1 MPEQKVT
8 NAHLE
13 RDAYVYI
20 RQSTPRQVLEN
31 AESTQRQYALRERA
45 AGLGWPVEHIHVIDC
60 DLGKTASQS
69 AGRDGF
75 QQLASEVALGKAGI
89 IMGLEVSRLA
99 RNCADWHRLME
110 LCEIAGTLILDED
123 GLYDPAVFNDKLL
136 LGLKGEL
143 SQAELHFLKARMRGG
158 LLNKARRGELEMR
171 PPIGLV
177 YLPDGSVGIDP
188 DRAVQSA
195 IRLLFDTFERTG
207 SATQTARYFREEGL
221 RFPRR
226 IHSGAQKGELLWG
239 LVDHSRILEILHNPR
254 YAGAFVYGRTRTRRK
269 LDGKSGPLKVPRE
282 QWLFL
287 IRDVHPGYISWDQF
301 EANQKRLAENIVAF
315 SATRRLG
322 PPREG
327 PALLQGRV
335 LCGICGER
343 MGVQYSREQGEI
355 RIRYVCQEG
364 AIRRGS
370 KVCQTA
376 PGNIVDRAI
385 SDLLLELVQPL
396 TLEVALA
403 VEQEVQARCAETD
416 ALHRQ
421 QVERARYEV
430 ELARRRY
437 MSVDPDNRL
446 VAGSLEGEWNQK
458 LRVHQAA
465 QEEYE
470 RHTEQQR
477 RLTEEEVRQK
487 VLSLAADFPRIWN
500 DPELEARERKRMLR
514 LLIEDVTLIKA
525 DKITANV
532 RLRGGAT
539 RTLMI
544 DRPLPIA
551 QIRRTKAEIVA
562 EIDALL
568 NEHCDCEVVEIL
580 NQRGHRT
587 WQNQPFTPK
596 KIEYIRRVYHL
607 KTRFCRLRE
616 QGLLTAKEMSSI
628 LGVSNTTVYEWARS
642 GLLRRVPCRVAEV
655 HRGMAARS
663 LYEPIQDATVIKG
676 RGGRRVVQPVLTANK
691 SGQGAI

>member
-13 RDAYVYI
+13 RDAYLYI

-31 AESTQRQYALRERA
+31 VESTQRQYALRERA

-75 QQLASEVALGKAGI
+75 QQLVSEVALGKAGI

-99 RNCADWHRLME
+99 RNSADWHRLME

-177 YLPDGSVGIDP
+177 YLADGSVGIDP

-195 IRLLFDTFERTG
+195 MQLLFDTFERTG

-221 RFPRR
+221 KFPRR

-239 LVDHSRILEILHNPR
+239 PVDHSRILEILHNPR

-269 LDGKSGPLKVPRE
+269 LNGKSGPLKVPRE

-370 KVCQTA
+370 KVCQTM

-416 ALHRQ
+416 ALRRQ
-421 QVERARYEV
+421 RVERARYEA

-446 VAGSLEGEWNQK
+446 VAGSLEGEWNEK

-465 QEEYE
+465 QEGYE

-477 RLTEEEVRQK
+477 RLTEEQVRQK
-487 VLSLAADFPRIWN
+487 VLSLAADFPCIWN
-500 DPELEARERKRMLR
+500 DPELEAREKKRMLR

-539 RTLMI
+539 RTLTI

-562 EIDALL
+562 EIDTLL
-568 NEHCDCEVVEIL
+568 NEHCDREVVEIL

-607 KTRFCRLRE
+607 KTRFRRLRE
-616 QGLLTAKEMSSI
+616 QGLLTAKEMSGI

-655 HRGMAARS
+655 HRGMGARS
-663 LYEPIQDATVIKG
+663 LYEPIQDATVIRG

>member
-13 RDAYVYI
+13 RDAYLYI

-31 AESTQRQYALRERA
+31 VESTQRQYALRERA

-75 QQLASEVALGKAGI
+75 QQLVSEVALGKAGI

-99 RNCADWHRLME
+99 RNSADWHRLME

-177 YLPDGSVGIDP
+177 YLADGSVGIDP

-195 IRLLFDTFERTG
+195 IQLLFDTFERTG

-221 RFPRR
+221 KFPRR

-239 LVDHSRILEILHNPR
+239 PVDHSRILEILHNPR

-269 LDGKSGPLKVPRE
+269 LNGKSGPLKVPRE

-327 PALLQGRV
+327 AALLQGRV

-370 KVCQTA
+370 KVCQTV

-416 ALHRQ
+416 ALRRQ
-421 QVERARYEV
+421 RVERARYEA

-446 VAGSLEGEWNQK
+446 VAGSLEGEWNEK

-477 RLTEEEVRQK
+477 RLTEEQVRQK

-500 DPELEARERKRMLR
+500 DPELEAREKKRMLR

-539 RTLMI
+539 RTLTI

-568 NEHCDCEVVEIL
+568 NEHCDREVVEIL

-596 KIEYIRRVYHL
+596 KIEYIRRIYHL

-655 HRGMAARS
+655 HRGMGARS
-663 LYEPIQDATVIKG
+663 LYEPIQDATVIRG

>member
-13 RDAYVYI
+13 RDAYLYI

-31 AESTQRQYALRERA
+31 VESTQRQYALRERA

-75 QQLASEVALGKAGI
+75 QQLVSEVALGKAGI

-99 RNCADWHRLME
+99 RNSADWHRLME

-177 YLPDGSVGIDP
+177 YLADGSVGIDP

-195 IRLLFDTFERTG
+195 MQLLFDTFERTG

-221 RFPRR
+221 KFPRR

-239 LVDHSRILEILHNPR
+239 PVDHSRILEILHNPR

-269 LDGKSGPLKVPRE
+269 LNGKSGPLKVPRE

-322 PPREG
+322 PPRRERHYCRG
-327 PALLQGRV
+327 ACCVAFAANAWVFNTPENKGRFA
-335 LCGICGER
+335 
-343 MGVQYSREQGEI
+343 
-355 RIRYVCQEG
+355 IRYVCQEG

-370 KVCQTA
+370 KVCQTV

-416 ALHRQ
+416 ALRRQ
-421 QVERARYEV
+421 RVERARYEH
-430 ELARRRY
+430 
-437 MSVDPDNRL
+437 
-446 VAGSLEGEWNQK
+446 
-458 LRVHQAA
+458 RVSSPAI
-465 QEEYE
+465 YE
-470 RHTEQQR
+470 RR
-477 RLTEEEVRQK
+477 SRQ
-487 VLSLAADFPRIWN
+487 SPRGW
-500 DPELEARERKRMLR
+500 
-514 LLIEDVTLIKA
+514 
-525 DKITANV
+525 
-532 RLRGGAT
+532 
-539 RTLMI
+539 
-544 DRPLPIA
+544 
-551 QIRRTKAEIVA
+551 
-562 EIDALL
+562 
-568 NEHCDCEVVEIL
+568 
-580 NQRGHRT
+580 
-587 WQNQPFTPK
+587 
-596 KIEYIRRVYHL
+596 
-607 KTRFCRLRE
+607 
-616 QGLLTAKEMSSI
+616 
-628 LGVSNTTVYEWARS
+628 
-642 GLLRRVPCRVAEV
+642 
-655 HRGMAARS
+655 
-663 LYEPIQDATVIKG
+663 
-676 RGGRRVVQPVLTANK
+676 
-691 SGQGAI
+691 